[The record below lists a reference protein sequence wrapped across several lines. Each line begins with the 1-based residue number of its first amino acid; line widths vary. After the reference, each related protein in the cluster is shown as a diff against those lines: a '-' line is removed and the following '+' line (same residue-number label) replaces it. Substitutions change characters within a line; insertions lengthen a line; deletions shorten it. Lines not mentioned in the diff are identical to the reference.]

1 MSEHATKVRKFFDRR
16 VTAYDA
22 FYEPAS
28 TLHRRFNRIF
38 RKAVYL
44 RRDQTMELA
53 KRYGCK
59 SVLEVGC
66 GSGQNAVWFVRNGA
80 ERVTGVDISS
90 EMVDKATELAAAAG
104 VSDRCVFQHND
115 FLAMAEGPRFDLVVA
130 VGVFDY
136 VEDSR
141 TFLTHMMKFAD
152 RVVYVS
158 FPGWTWSDR
167 RCARFDTRCA
177 DVRLTSTG
185 AARLRSCIKAS
196 ALAPWALSRSPAGTW
211 LGPMPKVSTGRH
223 STSSHRCP
231 WVGSIE

>member
-1 MSEHATKVRKFFDRR
+1 MSEHATKVRNFFDRR
-16 VTAYDA
+16 VAAYDA

-28 TLHRRFNRIF
+28 PLHRRFNRIF

-53 KRYGCK
+53 KRYGCW

-80 ERVTGVDISS
+80 DRVTGVDISG
-90 EMVDKATELAAAAG
+90 EMVDKATKLAALAG
-104 VSDRCVFQHND
+104 VSDQCVFQHND
-115 FLAMAEGPRFDLVVA
+115 FLSMAEGPRFDLVVA

-141 TFLTHMMKFAD
+141 TFLTHMTKFAD

-158 FPGWTWSDR
+158 FPGWN
-167 RCARFDTRCA
+167 
-177 DVRLTSTG
+177 L
-185 AARLRSCIKAS
+185 I
-196 ALAPWALSRSPAGTW
+196 RSPLRKIRYALRGCPTHFYRRREIEE
-211 LGPMPKVSTGRH
+211 LFQNVGFGPMGLKPVPSGYLA
-223 STSSHRCP
+223 
-231 WVGSIE
+231 WANAEGMDGLA